1 MLLSVVFRFGVLIFV
16 ALAISVTVA
25 TAQQISLSIDD
36 LEAPGFSAKALK
48 ASLSGAARRELLL
61 EIGAVTI
68 RGQTW
73 RNIRI
78 RCPQLRLETALIEC
92 ADAVM
97 NVGGKIPLSFSYS
110 RAKGTLDIT
119 LRPAPKESWRLN
131 ALLDKRDFIVTID
144 NGKPERLATWLPS
157 GVPKLGAGT
166 INGTITFGNT
176 GDVKAQVEVDGLAFS
191 DASGLHAGDKIKAGF
206 RIVAGQR
213 GSEWHWQASAD
224 WIAGE
229 VFWQPIYVTGA
240 GQHLEVGGIS
250 NAGQTQV
257 KRGNLRLPAM
267 GSAEFDGLWDH
278 KTGTIVSMDIHS
290 SPLKLEALYAGIL
303 KPLLEQTALSNLR
316 AEGEVTAA
324 LQIAQSKLRAV
335 DVQLKSVSLEDRGRR
350 FALFGMDGHIPWQQD
365 AATQAE
371 ITAKGGEV
379 LRLPFGQF
387 RLPLNMEGTH
397 FAVDQLEVPLLDA
410 KLTVSDFSAG
420 SAAEGWHWSFSG
432 GLTPISLPRFTESLG
447 LPTMHGSLS
456 GVIPRVSYEKSTLT
470 VDGALLFRVFDGTV
484 VARKVRLADP
494 FGIAPRMEADLEMRN
509 LDLDLLT
516 STFSFGNIKG
526 RIDAQVSGLEL
537 ANWQP
542 VKFDARVESSAGDY
556 PRKISQTA
564 VQNISALGG
573 AGAAAAIQR
582 SFLRFFEQFGY
593 QKLGLSCKLRNN
605 VCEMSGVEDA
615 PQGYV
620 IVKGGGIPAI
630 TVIGYNRYV
639 SWQEL
644 IERLKRIMQDNV
656 RVIVE

>member
-1 MLLSVVFRFGVLIFV
+1 MIFRLGVLIFV
-16 ALAISVTVA
+16 ALAPSVTAVA
-25 TAQQISLSIDD
+25 AQQISLSIDD
-36 LEAPGFSAKALK
+36 LEAPGFSAKSLK
-48 ASLSGAARRELLL
+48 ASLGGSARRELLL
-61 EIGAVTI
+61 EIGEVGI
-68 RGQTW
+68 RGQAW
-73 RNIRI
+73 RNIHIYCSR
-78 RCPQLRLETALIEC
+78 LRLETSLIEC

-97 NVGGKIPLSFSYS
+97 DVGGKIPLSFSYS
-110 RAKGTLDIT
+110 RAKETLDIT

-131 ALLDKRDFIVTID
+131 ALLDKLDFNVTID
-144 NGKPERLATWLPS
+144 NGKPERLAAWLPS
-157 GVPKLGAGT
+157 GVPKLGAGS
-166 INGTITFGNT
+166 INGTIAFSNLR
-176 GDVKAQVEVDGLAFS
+176 DVKAQIEVDGLVFN
-191 DASGLHAGDKIKAGF
+191 DASGLHAGDKIKGSFKIA
-206 RIVAGQR
+206 AGQR
-213 GSEWHWQASAD
+213 GSDWHWQASAD

-240 GQHLEVGGIS
+240 GQHLEMEGIS

-257 KRGNLRLPAM
+257 TRGNLRLPAV
-267 GSAEFDGLWDH
+267 GSAEFGGLWDH
-278 KTGTIVSMDIHS
+278 KTGAIVSMDIHS
-290 SPLKLEALYAGIL
+290 SPLKLDALYAGIL
-303 KPLLEQTALSNLR
+303 KPLLEQTALSDLR
-316 AEGEVTAA
+316 TEGEVTAA
-324 LQIAQSKLRAV
+324 LQIAQGKLRAV
-335 DVQLKSVSLEDRGRR
+335 DVQLKGVSLEDRSRR
-350 FALFGMDGHIPWQQD
+350 FAVFGMAGHIPWRQD

-371 ITAKGGEV
+371 ITVQGGEV
-379 LRLPFGQF
+379 LRLPLGQF
-387 RLPLNMEGTH
+387 RLPLNMEGTN
-397 FAVDQLEVPLLDA
+397 FAVAQLEVPLLDA
-410 KLTVSDFSAG
+410 KLTVSDFAAG

-456 GVIPRVSYEKSTLT
+456 GVIPRVSYEKSTLS

-484 VARKVRLADP
+484 VARTVSLVDP
-494 FGIAPRMEADLEMRN
+494 FGKAPRMAADLEMRN

-582 SFLRFFEQFGY
+582 SFLGFFEQFGY
-593 QKLGLSCKLRNN
+593 QKLGLSCRLRNN

-620 IVKGGGIPAI
+620 IVKGGGVPAI

-644 IERLKRIMQDNV
+644 IDRLKRITQDNV
-656 RVIVE
+656 RVIVN